1 MKMYQIAS
9 LLLIT
14 GCFTYEDTATSLVTN
29 DGHLSNDSLPSILPY
44 FDERF
49 LINAPN
55 MSKTAEEG
63 LYGVLE
69 PYFEKD
75 SFSQQDTN
83 DMLRSI
89 EALDTFID
97 VTVSVYGNN
106 EIFVSCIPNPKIV
119 DVEIIN
125 SDPKFNDK
133 IKKMYKR
140 EKRLTLSRIEEI
152 YEEVSKIYKDAG
164 LFDASVLVN
173 YKKHEDGY
181 ILVITVNEGDVT
193 PLKDVVFS
201 GFSDELMAQLQG
213 RLILKKGS
221 IMDLFSKKYV
231 SQKAIES
238 DTMTILNILSLN
250 GYNSPIITSN
260 TSKNDEKGGNVL
272 TWILSAG
279 EKSLIEKITITG
291 NSSLSDSEIL
301 SGIGVKNVISD
312 SIIDQY
318 KRRLSTLYKTKGY
331 VNANIRISR
340 RPVMTI
346 DKESEDR
353 FDINIEIKENSV
365 YRINGLSYEGNDV
378 TRPRVFENELTFNIG
393 EKYNHTK
400 VTQSINKLYA
410 LDIFESVDIV
420 TDIDENDELTLKI
433 VVQEKDKLKKFSAGY
448 NYDWTNKKHTGQLS
462 IATTN
467 FDISGITRI
476 GKDGLSALSGNGQ
489 TFSGEFQVTDKSYV
503 YGFSFYE
510 PHILDTNFG
519 LRVGLNHDQV
529 SYTRDFTA
537 NDVTLPLYFDSNKT
551 RGSIGL
557 TAHVGDFS
565 RVSLGLSG
573 YKNGGNEDAED
584 YTYTSYNASF
594 STRFINMKTSN
605 LSLSLSTSKSKGLVY
620 DRGTTQDGP
629 NDDNTHFKGWTPEG
643 YDVTDIR
650 GSLNLAYYIPS
661 GLKLKLNASTTQTFT
676 PD

>member
-1 MKMYQIAS
+1 
-9 LLLIT
+9 
-14 GCFTYEDTATSLVTN
+14 
-29 DGHLSNDSLPSILPY
+29 
-44 FDERF
+44 
-49 LINAPN
+49 
-55 MSKTAEEG
+55 
-63 LYGVLE
+63 
-69 PYFEKD
+69 
-75 SFSQQDTN
+75 
-83 DMLRSI
+83 
-89 EALDTFID
+89 
-97 VTVSVYGNN
+97 
-106 EIFVSCIPNPKIV
+106 
-119 DVEIIN
+119 
-125 SDPKFNDK
+125 
-133 IKKMYKR
+133 
-140 EKRLTLSRIEEI
+140 
-152 YEEVSKIYKDAG
+152 
-164 LFDASVLVN
+164 
-173 YKKHEDGY
+173 
-181 ILVITVNEGDVT
+181 
-193 PLKDVVFS
+193 
-201 GFSDELMAQLQG
+201 MAQLQG

-346 DKESEDR
+346 DKDSEDR

-584 YTYTSYNASF
+584 YTYISYNASF

-643 YDVTDIR
+643 FDVTDIR

-676 PD
+676 PDDLAFTATQFTTNSGFGLPSMSNLESNEQIINGRVTVTDQANILRSKNILKASIGYKYKQFTPGVYAVVAALNTENWEMSDPYYDVGVFVNVDVIPGFPLQAGSGYNTFTEETNTFFGLGNKI